1 MRWLL
6 LKDLRILRRSPLLVA
21 LLVLYPI
28 VIAVLIGFALSRGP
42 DKPEVAFYNGL
53 EGQSAVVELGGE
65 RIDLASEGQRLF
77 DAIDPVRV
85 DSREEAIQKVEDG
98 EVLGALIIPS
108 DLATNIQSSL
118 EPGTVEVYFNAE
130 DPAKRQF
137 VENTIKAQVQ
147 SANAALTKRVA
158 KEALKLL
165 DLISTGGEYSFLGQ
179 SFDVLGLERAEQI
192 LAKARAELPAGS
204 PERAELD
211 RVIAFGKLARENLS
225 FSDEV
230 LAVVGEPI
238 RVKATA
244 LDGGT
249 TSLTSFAVALAVA
262 VSLMFITLLLAAGTL
277 ALEREENAFSR
288 LVRGLV
294 SKTGLLAEKAG
305 LAAVCSV
312 SVCLLMMAGLGLFVE
327 LDWGRFPLWLA
338 ALAVGALAFAALG
351 LAIGALTRD
360 VRAAS
365 LLAFMLCLPLA
376 FLALV
381 PSGAVAPALYDVIR
395 AVSAVFPF
403 QPALDALDAALN
415 DAGGIGGPLLHLAG
429 LTLGFGALARRRP
442 ATLRLM
448 ASANEALV
456 RRVYAAANARD
467 MDAILAGTHEDCE
480 VHPVLGANLA
490 ADVYRGHEGV
500 RQWTRDLW
508 GEWES
513 FDTSIGEVVERG
525 DRLLYPVG
533 LRGRGRASGAP
544 FEAEIFHLTTVR
556 DGLVLRIEGFSDR
569 ESAMRALEAT

>member
-6 LKDLRILRRSPLLVA
+6 LKDIRILRRSPLLVA

-53 EGQSAVVELGGE
+53 EGQSAVVELGGD
-65 RIDLASEGQRLF
+65 RIDLAAEGQRLF

-85 DSREEAIQKVEDG
+85 DSRKEAIQKVEDG
-98 EVLGALIIPS
+98 DVLGALIIPG

-118 EPGTVEVYFNAE
+118 EPGTVEVYYNAE
-130 DPAKRQF
+130 DPAKQQF

-158 KEALKLL
+158 KEALQLL

-179 SFDVLGLERAEQI
+179 SFDVLGLQRAERI
-192 LAKARAELPAGS
+192 LVQARAELPENS

-211 RVIAFGKLARENLS
+211 RVIAFSKLARENLA
-225 FSDEV
+225 FSDDV

-244 LDGGT
+244 LEGGT
-249 TSLTSFAVALAVA
+249 TSLSSFAVAVAVA

-294 SKTGLLAEKAG
+294 SRTGLLAEKAG
-305 LAAVCSV
+305 LAAACSV
-312 SVCLLMMAGLGLFVE
+312 AVCLLMMAGLALFVD

-395 AVSAVFPF
+395 AVSAIFPF
-403 QPALDALDAALN
+403 KPALDALDAALN
-415 DAGGIGGPLLHLAG
+415 DAGDLGGPLLHLAG
-429 LTLGFGALARRRP
+429 LTLAFGALG
-442 ATLRLM
+442 RL
-448 ASANEALV
+448 ALQ
-456 RRVYAAANARD
+456 RFA
-467 MDAILAGTHEDCE
+467 
-480 VHPVLGANLA
+480 
-490 ADVYRGHEGV
+490 
-500 RQWTRDLW
+500 
-508 GEWES
+508 
-513 FDTSIGEVVERG
+513 
-525 DRLLYPVG
+525 
-533 LRGRGRASGAP
+533 
-544 FEAEIFHLTTVR
+544 
-556 DGLVLRIEGFSDR
+556 
-569 ESAMRALEAT
+569 

>member
-1 MRWLL
+1 MRWLF
-6 LKDLRILRRSPLLVA
+6 LKDLQILRRSPLLVA
-21 LLVLYPI
+21 LLVLYPVI
-28 VIAVLIGFALSRGP
+28 IAVLIGFALSRGP
-42 DKPEVAFYNGL
+42 DKPKVAFYNGL
-53 EGQSAVVELGGE
+53 EGQSAVVELGGD
-65 RIDLASEGQRLF
+65 RIDLAKQGQRLF

-85 DSREEAIQKVEDG
+85 DSREEAIQKVRDG
-98 EVLGALIIPS
+98 DVLGALIIPE

-118 EPGTVEVYFNAE
+118 EPGTVEVYYNAE
-130 DPAKRQF
+130 DPAKRQY

-147 SANAALTKRVA
+147 TANGALTKRVA

-179 SFDVLGLERAEQI
+179 SFDVLGLERAEAI
-192 LAKARAELPAGS
+192 LTRARAELPANS
-204 PERAELD
+204 PERDELD

-238 RVKATA
+238 RVKATP

-305 LAAVCSV
+305 LAAACSV
-312 SVCLLMMAGLGLFVE
+312 IVCLVMMAGLGLFVD

-338 ALAVGALAFAALG
+338 ALAAGALAFAALG
-351 LAIGALTRD
+351 LAIGGLTRD

-395 AVSAVFPF
+395 AISAIFPF
-403 QPALDALDAALN
+403 KPALDALDAALN
-415 DAGGIGGPLLHLAG
+415 DAGDLGGPLLHLAA
-429 LTLGFGALARRRP
+429 LALVFGALARLALRRF
-442 ATLRLM
+442 A
-448 ASANEALV
+448 
-456 RRVYAAANARD
+456 
-467 MDAILAGTHEDCE
+467 
-480 VHPVLGANLA
+480 
-490 ADVYRGHEGV
+490 
-500 RQWTRDLW
+500 
-508 GEWES
+508 
-513 FDTSIGEVVERG
+513 
-525 DRLLYPVG
+525 
-533 LRGRGRASGAP
+533 
-544 FEAEIFHLTTVR
+544 
-556 DGLVLRIEGFSDR
+556 
-569 ESAMRALEAT
+569 

>member
-53 EGQSAVVELGGE
+53 EGQSAVVELGGD

-85 DSREEAIQKVEDG
+85 DSRKEAIQKVRDG
-98 EVLGALIIPS
+98 DVLGALIIPS

-118 EPGTVEVYFNAE
+118 EPGTVEVYYNAE

-165 DLISTGGEYSFLGQ
+165 DLISTGGDYSFLGQ
-179 SFDVLGLERAEQI
+179 SFDVLGLERAERI
-192 LAKARAELPAGS
+192 LAQAKAELPAGS
-204 PERAELD
+204 AERAELE

-249 TSLTSFAVALAVA
+249 TSLSSFAVALAVA

-305 LAAVCSV
+305 LAAACSV

-395 AVSAVFPF
+395 AVSAAFPF
-403 QPALDALDAALN
+403 KPALDALDAALN
-415 DAGGIGGPLLHLAG
+415 DAGDIGGPLLHLAG
-429 LTLGFGALARRRP
+429 LTLAFGALARLALGRF
-442 ATLRLM
+442 
-448 ASANEALV
+448 ASS
-456 RRVYAAANARD
+456 
-467 MDAILAGTHEDCE
+467 T
-480 VHPVLGANLA
+480 
-490 ADVYRGHEGV
+490 
-500 RQWTRDLW
+500 
-508 GEWES
+508 
-513 FDTSIGEVVERG
+513 
-525 DRLLYPVG
+525 
-533 LRGRGRASGAP
+533 
-544 FEAEIFHLTTVR
+544 
-556 DGLVLRIEGFSDR
+556 
-569 ESAMRALEAT
+569 

>member
-6 LKDLRILRRSPLLVA
+6 LKDLQILRRSPLLVA

-42 DKPEVAFYNGL
+42 EKPKVAFYNGL
-53 EGQSAVVELGGE
+53 EGKSAVVELGGD
-65 RIDLASEGQRLF
+65 RIDLAKEGQRLF

-85 DSREEAIQKVEDG
+85 DSKEEAIQKVKDG
-98 EVLGALIIPS
+98 DVLGALVIPS

-118 EPGTVEVYFNAE
+118 TPGTVEVYYNAE
-130 DPAKRQF
+130 DPAKQQY
-137 VENTIKAQVQ
+137 VENTIKSQVQ
-147 SANAALTKRVA
+147 TANGALTKRVA
-158 KEALKLL
+158 KEALQLL
-165 DLISTGGEYSFLGQ
+165 DLISTGGQYTFLGQ
-179 SFDVLGLERAEQI
+179 NFDVLGLQRAETI
-192 LAKARAELPAGS
+192 LTRARRELPAGS

-225 FSDEV
+225 FSDDV
-230 LAVVGEPI
+230 LNVVGEPI
-238 RVKATA
+238 RVKATT

-262 VSLMFITLLLAAGTL
+262 VSLMLITLLLAAGTL

-294 SKTGLLAEKAG
+294 SRTGLLTEKAG
-305 LAAVCSV
+305 LAASCSV
-312 SVCLLMMAGLGLFVE
+312 LVCLVMMAGLGLFVE

-351 LAIGALTRD
+351 LAIGGLTRD

-403 QPALDALDAALN
+403 KPTLDALDAALN
-415 DAGGIGGPLLHLAG
+415 DAGDLGGPLLHLAA
-429 LTLGFGALARRRP
+429 LTVGFGILSRLSLRRF
-442 ATLRLM
+442 A
-448 ASANEALV
+448 
-456 RRVYAAANARD
+456 
-467 MDAILAGTHEDCE
+467 
-480 VHPVLGANLA
+480 
-490 ADVYRGHEGV
+490 
-500 RQWTRDLW
+500 
-508 GEWES
+508 
-513 FDTSIGEVVERG
+513 
-525 DRLLYPVG
+525 
-533 LRGRGRASGAP
+533 
-544 FEAEIFHLTTVR
+544 
-556 DGLVLRIEGFSDR
+556 
-569 ESAMRALEAT
+569 

>member
-53 EGQSAVVELGGE
+53 EGKSAVVELGGD
-65 RIDLASEGQRLF
+65 RIDLAAQGQRLF

-85 DSREEAIQKVEDG
+85 NSRQEAIQKVRDG
-98 EVLGALIIPS
+98 DVLGALIIPG

-158 KEALKLL
+158 KEALQLL
-165 DLISTGGEYSFLGQ
+165 DLISTGGQYSFLGQ
-179 SFDVLGLERAEQI
+179 SFDVLGLQRAEQI
-192 LAKARAELPAGS
+192 LTQARAELPAGS

-211 RVIAFGKLARENLS
+211 RVIAFGKLARENLA
-225 FSDEV
+225 FSDDV

-238 RVKATA
+238 RVRATA
-244 LDGGT
+244 LDGGA
-249 TSLTSFAVALAVA
+249 TSLSSFAVALAVA

-294 SKTGLLAEKAG
+294 SQTGLLAEKAG
-305 LAAVCSV
+305 LASVCSV
-312 SVCLLMMAGLGLFVE
+312 SVCLLMIAGLGLFVE
-327 LDWGRFPLWLA
+327 LDWGRFPLWLV

-395 AVSAVFPF
+395 AVSAAFPF
-403 QPALDALDAALN
+403 KPALDALDAALN
-415 DAGGIGGPLLHLAG
+415 DVGDIGGPLLHLAG
-429 LTLGFGALARRRP
+429 LTLAFGALG
-442 ATLRLM
+442 RLALGRF
-448 ASANEALV
+448 ASA
-456 RRVYAAANARD
+456 
-467 MDAILAGTHEDCE
+467 T
-480 VHPVLGANLA
+480 
-490 ADVYRGHEGV
+490 
-500 RQWTRDLW
+500 
-508 GEWES
+508 
-513 FDTSIGEVVERG
+513 
-525 DRLLYPVG
+525 
-533 LRGRGRASGAP
+533 
-544 FEAEIFHLTTVR
+544 
-556 DGLVLRIEGFSDR
+556 
-569 ESAMRALEAT
+569 

>member
-28 VIAVLIGFALSRGP
+28 VIAVLIGVALSRGP
-42 DKPEVAFYNGL
+42 DKPKVAFYNGL
-53 EGQSAVVELGGE
+53 EGKSAVVELGGE
-65 RIDLASEGQRLF
+65 RIDLAAEGQRLF

-85 DSREEAIQKVEDG
+85 DSRKEAIQKVEDG
-98 EVLGALIIPS
+98 DVLGALIIPGN
-108 DLATNIQSSL
+108 LATNIQSSL
-118 EPGTVEVYFNAE
+118 EPGTVEVYYNAE

-158 KEALKLL
+158 KEALQLL
-165 DLISTGGEYSFLGQ
+165 DLISTGGQYSFLGQ
-179 SFDVLGLERAEQI
+179 SFDVLGLERAERI
-192 LAKARAELPAGS
+192 LTKARAELPEGS

-211 RVIAFGKLARENLS
+211 RVIAFGKLARENLA
-225 FSDEV
+225 FSDDV

-244 LDGGT
+244 LEGGT
-249 TSLTSFAVALAVA
+249 TSLSSFAVALAVA

-294 SKTGLLAEKAG
+294 SRTGLLTEKAG

-312 SVCLLMMAGLGLFVE
+312 AVCLLMLAGLGLFVE

-403 QPALDALDAALN
+403 KPALDALDAALN
-415 DAGGIGGPLLHLAG
+415 DAGSLGGPLLHLAG
-429 LTLGFGALARRRP
+429 LTLAFGALG
-442 ATLRLM
+442 RL
-448 ASANEALV
+448 ALQ
-456 RRVYAAANARD
+456 RFA
-467 MDAILAGTHEDCE
+467 
-480 VHPVLGANLA
+480 
-490 ADVYRGHEGV
+490 
-500 RQWTRDLW
+500 
-508 GEWES
+508 
-513 FDTSIGEVVERG
+513 
-525 DRLLYPVG
+525 
-533 LRGRGRASGAP
+533 
-544 FEAEIFHLTTVR
+544 
-556 DGLVLRIEGFSDR
+556 
-569 ESAMRALEAT
+569 

>member
-244 LDGGT
+244 LNGGT

-294 SKTGLLAEKAG
+294 SKTGPARREGGSGGRLLRLRLPFDDGGPGAVRGARLGALPTLARGPGGGCARVRRARACDRGAHARRPGGVATRLHALPAAG
-305 LAAVCSV
+305 VPRT
-312 SVCLLMMAGLGLFVE
+312 G
-327 LDWGRFPLWLA
+327 
-338 ALAVGALAFAALG
+338 AVGRRCT
-351 LAIGALTRD
+351 GALRRD
-360 VRAAS
+360 PRGVRRVPVPAGSGRPRRGAQRRRRHRRAAAS
-365 LLAFMLCLPLA
+365 P
-376 FLALV
+376 
-381 PSGAVAPALYDVIR
+381 
-395 AVSAVFPF
+395 
-403 QPALDALDAALN
+403 
-415 DAGGIGGPLLHLAG
+415 GGTH
-429 LTLGFGALARRRP
+429 ARVRCTREARP

-500 RQWTRDLW
+500 RRWTRDLW

>member
-53 EGQSAVVELGGE
+53 EGQSAVVELGGD
-65 RIDLASEGQRLF
+65 RIDLAAEGKRLF
-77 DAIDPVRV
+77 DAINPVPV
-85 DSREEAIQKVEDG
+85 SSRKEAIQKVKDG
-98 EVLGALIIPS
+98 EVLGALIIPD
-108 DLATNIQSSL
+108 DLATNLQSSL
-118 EPGTVEVYFNAE
+118 EQGTVEVYYNAE

-158 KEALKLL
+158 KEALQLL
-165 DLISTGGEYSFLGQ
+165 DLISTGGHYSFLGQ
-179 SFDVLGLERAEQI
+179 DFDVLGLQRAERI
-192 LAKARAELPAGS
+192 LAQARTELPPGS
-204 PERAELD
+204 AKRAELD

-238 RVKATA
+238 RVKATV
-244 LDGGT
+244 LGGGNP
-249 TSLTSFAVALAVA
+249 SLSSFAVALAVA
-262 VSLMFITLLLAAGTL
+262 VSLMFITLLLAAGML

-294 SKTGLLAEKAG
+294 SRTGLLAEKAV

-312 SVCLLMMAGLGLFVE
+312 AVCLLMMAGLSLFVE
-327 LDWGRFPLWLA
+327 LDWDRFPLWLA

-395 AVSAVFPF
+395 AVSAAFPF
-403 QPALDALDAALN
+403 KPALDALDAALN

-429 LTLGFGALARRRP
+429 LTLAFG
-442 ATLRLM
+442 
-448 ASANEALV
+448 
-456 RRVYAAANARD
+456 
-467 MDAILAGTHEDCE
+467 
-480 VHPVLGANLA
+480 VLGRLA
-490 ADVYRGHEGV
+490 LQRFA
-500 RQWTRDLW
+500 
-508 GEWES
+508 
-513 FDTSIGEVVERG
+513 
-525 DRLLYPVG
+525 
-533 LRGRGRASGAP
+533 
-544 FEAEIFHLTTVR
+544 
-556 DGLVLRIEGFSDR
+556 
-569 ESAMRALEAT
+569 